1 MYIFASKHPSR
12 KINKLIKM
20 NKREFLN
27 DELQID
33 LRIDY

>member
-1 MYIFASKHPSR
+1 MYIFASKHPSS

-20 NKREFLN
+20 NKCEFLS

-33 LRIDY
+33 LRINY